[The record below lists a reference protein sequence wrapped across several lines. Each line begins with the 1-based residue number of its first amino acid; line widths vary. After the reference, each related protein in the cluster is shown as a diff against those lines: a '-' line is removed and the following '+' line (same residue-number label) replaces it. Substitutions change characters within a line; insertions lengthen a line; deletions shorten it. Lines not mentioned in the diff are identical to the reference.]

1 MIHLPIMAQDIKVK
15 TEKTAKD
22 HTKIGAVIIL
32 VISAIVFI
40 PFGGY
45 EVISALFGKR
55 DVPVFGSYKGKK
67 ITYEKGAV
75 FTNVTENLAERYKAY
90 GMNVDA
96 TSSYYL
102 FTEAFAETVKNMA
115 YVDEVTRSGYSVP
128 DEAVNRMLVNYF
140 TDESGNYSPKLYN
153 MTDKATR
160 KSLRE
165 GVVKSL
171 EYNRFRD
178 DLLGSSSLSM
188 KDSPLYGIKASS
200 KEEAF
205 LTDMGKEKHSF
216 EYVAFNTEDFPGEEA
231 VKWAKLDN
239 NKDKF
244 VKYDMSAVTMESE
257 SDAKALLKQLNSNE
271 ITFEDAVS
279 EKSEKYYTDDDGKLS
294 RSYRYLLEIS
304 IPDSENLEKV
314 TSLQTG
320 ALSDVIPTSRG
331 YSIFRKDGADKA
343 ADLSDSETVSVI
355 IGYIKTN
362 EHGYIEDY
370 YTNIAKD
377 FTAQAS
383 MSSFEEAAGNFS
395 VEVKEAEAFPLN
407 YGSSS
412 LYDSVPASSTD
423 LANLKTNEDA
433 LQKAFALKNG
443 ESSVPVVLG
452 SNVIV
457 FRCTGITRDSS
468 GSDSES
474 LASKLENVNYYCAEE
489 TLMKS
494 PNVDNKVWDAYFK
507 NFTESGRNS
516 N

>member
-1 MIHLPIMAQDIKVK
+1 MAQDIKV
-15 TEKTAKD
+15 KTAKD

-90 GMNVDA
+90 GINVDSA
-96 TSSYYL
+96 SSYYL

-115 YVDEVTRSGYSVP
+115 YTDEVSMTGYSVP
-128 DEAVNRMLVNYF
+128 DEAVNRMMVNYF
-140 TDESGNYSPKLYN
+140 LDETGTYSPKLYN
-153 MTDKATR
+153 MTDKATK

-178 DLLGSSSLSM
+178 DLLGSSSLSI
-188 KDSPLYGIKASS
+188 KDTALYGIKISS

-205 LTDMGKEKHSF
+205 LASMGTEKHSF
-216 EYVAFNTEDFPGEEA
+216 KYVSFNTDDFPNEEA

-239 NKDKF
+239 NINKF
-244 VKYDMSAVTMESE
+244 VKYDMSAITLENE
-257 SDAKALLKQLNSNE
+257 NDAKALLKQLTSNT
-271 ITFEDAVS
+271 ITFEDALR
-279 EKSEKYYTDDDGKLS
+279 EKSEKYYTGDDGKLS

-304 IPDSENLEKV
+304 VPDPANLEKV
-314 TSLQTG
+314 TSLDTG
-320 ALSDVIPTSRG
+320 ALSEVIPTSRG
-331 YSIFRKDGADKA
+331 FTIFRKDGADKTA
-343 ADLSDSETVSVI
+343 NLNDSEVVNVI
-355 IGYIKTN
+355 NSYIKTN

-370 YTNIAKD
+370 YSNIAKD

-383 MSSFEEAAGNFS
+383 ISTFEDAALNFN

-407 YGSSS
+407 YGPSS
-412 LYDSVPASSTD
+412 LYDSVPAADTE

-433 LQKAFALKNG
+433 MQKIFTLKDG
-443 ESSVPVVLG
+443 ETSVPVLIG
-452 SNVIV
+452 ANIIV
-457 FRCTGITRDSS
+457 FRCTGITQDSS
-468 GSDSES
+468 TPDAKE
-474 LASKLENVNYYCAEE
+474 LEDKLENVNYYCAEE

-494 PNVDNKVWDAYFK
+494 PKVENNVWNAYFE
-507 NFTESGRNS
+507 NFTDSGRNS